1 MALVERSPSHPSAGS
16 TRRRFLALAALVFV
30 ICYALIFGAIA
41 IVHVRYTGFR
51 RVDLALVGVLLAL
64 GAAGL
69 VLLGWWLHEALQ
81 DRRMAAQL
89 EDYAKQ
95 VRLLA
100 NHVPCAIWTTD
111 ADMVVTSAVGALMQA
126 FGWPPERAIGRPYAE
141 VVERPDG
148 NDPGVEAHRRA
159 LAGEAASYVRT
170 RHGRWLEVRID
181 PLRDEDGKVV
191 GCVGVAVEFTKWRSP
206 APQEP
211 VGGSQSSG

>member
-1 MALVERSPSHPSAGS
+1 MALVERPAPHPSAGA
-16 TRRRFLALAALVFV
+16 TRRRFLVLAALAFL

-51 RVDLALVGVLLAL
+51 RVDLALVGVLLAA

-69 VLLGWWLHEALQ
+69 VLLGYWLHEAFQ

-126 FGWPPERAIGRPYAE
+126 FGWPPERAIGRPYPE

-148 NDPGVEAHRRA
+148 DDPGVEAHRRA
-159 LAGEAASYVRT
+159 LAGEATGYVRT
-170 RHGRWLEVRID
+170 RHGRSLDVRID
-181 PLRDEDGKVV
+181 PLRDEDGKIV

-206 APQEP
+206 ETQETAS
-211 VGGSQSSG
+211 GDQSSR